1 MVERPL
7 THFGEQLRHA
17 REARGISLRQVA
29 NVTRITVRALEAVE
43 RNDLS
48 RLPGGIFTRAFVRA
62 YAAEVGLDPEVTV
75 REFLAQCPE
84 EGAALPTTAPGTI
97 DGIGAGSWSERVPL
111 RQIVVAVLLLVLA
124 GAAVYAAVRW
134 NATRRG
140 PRVETAGAPALAR
153 AATTPG
159 TPAVLAA
166 LPFDT

>member
-1 MVERPL
+1 MISSPGYMTCEGSAMRDHPISETCSNPWTPPPRSTNAPNSRTDATRPV
-7 THFGEQLRHA
+7 
-17 REARGISLRQVA
+17 I
-29 NVTRITVRALEAVE
+29 
-43 RNDLS
+43 
-48 RLPGGIFTRAFVRA
+48 
-62 YAAEVGLDPEVTV
+62 
-75 REFLAQCPE
+75 
-84 EGAALPTTAPGTI
+84 TAPGTI

-140 PRVETAGAPALAR
+140 PRVEAAGAPALAR

-166 LPFDT
+166 LPFDI